1 MNLNALTTQT
11 TLTCQGFKVMNNS
24 NQDALIFPGGAELTT
39 GGVCTGNLRTYPLA
53 LRGTMSNAEIF
64 QNLASTW
71 STLNMIIPQQSLVN
85 SVLYHGLSPTQLAT
99 NSQASHSI
107 TINTAKCVHV
117 DSILALLVGM
127 NKCMYN
133 QLKAAGISGFV

>member
-1 MNLNALTTQT
+1 VA
-11 TLTCQGFKVMNNS
+11 V
-24 NQDALIFPGGAELTT
+24 
-39 GGVCTGNLRTYPLA
+39 GNLGTYPLI
-53 LRGTMSNAEIF
+53 LQGTMSAAPIL

-71 STLNMIIPQQSLVN
+71 TTLNAIIPQQCLIN
-85 SVLYHGLSPTQLAT
+85 STNYFGLSPTQLSS
-99 NSQASHSI
+99 NSQASHYL
-107 TINTAKCVHV
+107 TINGTKCVHV